1 MTCTLP
7 IKVANIGR
15 GRTQPPKIF
24 AAMKVG
30 APSAA
35 LRSFLLAFAAAGA
48 AAAGSGATPTAG
60 ETEGQLRQR
69 LLQNYGDRATRPGEA
84 AYSLNG
90 LDTCAATIRPED
102 VEVQLYIES
111 YQPIDSQK
119 ETWGF
124 VAYTR
129 VWWNDVRL
137 SYNGTADGG
146 CTDELHLDPADLDKI
161 WVPVFYWEKAKKI
174 DLPEANKKDR
184 GELVHVYPSGRVWW
198 SSQAEFTI
206 SCSMADNMDA
216 LPFDR
221 QKCNFLMGMYS
232 DSDARVAVRWKGYD
246 PNDPSAAATAFVNW
260 DGTSTCMADWHAYK
274 LLQQQVTYDYVT
286 STYTYAYADVYFAR
300 TPNVWMQTYMIPA
313 LLLVVLSYALAYTTH
328 PPQTHPALTP

>member
-1 MTCTLP
+1 M
-7 IKVANIGR
+7 
-15 GRTQPPKIF
+15 
-24 AAMKVG
+24 MSS

-35 LRSFLLAFAAAGA
+35 LRLSLLAIAAAGA

-90 LDTCAATIRPED
+90 LDTCAATIPAED

-146 CTDELHLDPADLDKI
+146 CTDERKPRSGSSPCLSLILCSIPRVDSAPRPGGLGQDLGARLLLGEGEEDRS
-161 WVPVFYWEKAKKI
+161 A
-174 DLPEANKKDR
+174 R
-184 GELVHVYPSGRVWW
+184 GE
-198 SSQAEFTI
+198 
-206 SCSMADNMDA
+206 
-216 LPFDR
+216 
-221 QKCNFLMGMYS
+221 
-232 DSDARVAVRWKGYD
+232 
-246 PNDPSAAATAFVNW
+246 
-260 DGTSTCMADWHAYK
+260 
-274 LLQQQVTYDYVT
+274 
-286 STYTYAYADVYFAR
+286 
-300 TPNVWMQTYMIPA
+300 
-313 LLLVVLSYALAYTTH
+313 
-328 PPQTHPALTP
+328 